1 MARISGVKTGA
12 WTPIIPMTDY
22 VLVLTTFP
30 EDGADTLAIA
40 LVEERL
46 AACVNVLE
54 PMRSIYRWKGRVET
68 AVERQVIIKT
78 TSAKISKLEVRMKE
92 LHPYDLP
99 EFLVLAVDS
108 GCHAYLAWLG
118 ESS

>member
-1 MARISGVKTGA
+1 
-12 WTPIIPMTDY
+12 MTEY

-54 PMRSIYRWKGRVET
+54 PMRSTYRWQGRVET
-68 AVERQVIIKT
+68 AVERQVVIKT
-78 TSAKISKLEVRMKE
+78 KAANVTKLEIRIKE

-99 EFLVLAVDS
+99 EFLVVAIDS
-108 GCHAYLAWLG
+108 GSHAYLAWLG

>member
-1 MARISGVKTGA
+1 
-12 WTPIIPMTDY
+12 MTEY

-30 EDGADTLAIA
+30 VDGADTLASV

-54 PMRSIYRWKGRVET
+54 PIRSVYRWNGRVET
-68 AVERQVIIKT
+68 AVERQVMIKT
-78 TSAKISKLEVRMKE
+78 AAAKIAALEVRVKQ

-99 EFLVLAVDS
+99 EFIVLGIDS
-108 GCHAYLAWLG
+108 GSHAYLAWLG
-118 ESS
+118 ESTQGARGA

>member
-1 MARISGVKTGA
+1 
-12 WTPIIPMTDY
+12 MTDC

-30 EDGADTLAIA
+30 VDGADTLAIA

-68 AVERQVIIKT
+68 SVERQVIIKT
-78 TSAKISKLEVRMKE
+78 AAAKVAALEVRVKE

-99 EFLVLAVDS
+99 EFIVLGIDS
-108 GCHAYLAWLG
+108 GSHAYLAWLG

>member
-1 MARISGVKTGA
+1 
-12 WTPIIPMTDY
+12 MTDC
-22 VLVLTTFP
+22 VVVLTTFP
-30 EDGADTLAIA
+30 EEGADTLAIA

-68 AVERQVIIKT
+68 AVERQVVIKT
-78 TSAKISKLEVRMKE
+78 KAANVANLETRIKE

-99 EFLVLAVDS
+99 EFLVIAVDAGS
-108 GCHAYLAWLG
+108 RAYLAWVS

>member
-1 MARISGVKTGA
+1 
-12 WTPIIPMTDY
+12 MTEY

-68 AVERQVIIKT
+68 ALERQVVIKT
-78 TSAKISKLEVRMKE
+78 RAANVAALEVRVTA
-92 LHPYDLP
+92 LHPYDVP
-99 EFLVLAVDS
+99 EFLVLAIEGGS
-108 GCHAYLAWLG
+108 HAYLAWLG
-118 ESS
+118 EST

>member
-1 MARISGVKTGA
+1 
-12 WTPIIPMTDY
+12 MTDY

-30 EDGADTLAIA
+30 VDGADTLAIA

-68 AVERQVIIKT
+68 SVERQVIIKT
-78 TSAKISKLEVRMKE
+78 ATAKIAALEVRVKQ

-99 EFLVLAVDS
+99 EFIVLGIDS
-108 GCHAYLAWLG
+108 GSQAYLAWLG
-118 ESS
+118 DSS

>member
-1 MARISGVKTGA
+1 MAE
-12 WTPIIPMTDY
+12 Y

-30 EDGADTLAIA
+30 VDGADTLAIA

-54 PMRSIYRWKGRVET
+54 PMRSVYRWNGRVET
-68 AVERQVIIKT
+68 SIERQVIIKAAA
-78 TSAKISKLEVRMKE
+78 AKVTALEVRVKQ

-99 EFLVLAVDS
+99 EFIVLGIDS
-108 GCHAYLAWLG
+108 GSHAYLAWLG

>member
-1 MARISGVKTGA
+1 M
-12 WTPIIPMTDY
+12 
-22 VLVLTTFP
+22 VLTTFP
-30 EDGADTLAIA
+30 VDGADTLAIA

-54 PMRSIYRWKGRVET
+54 PMRSTYRWKGRVET
-68 AVERQVIIKT
+68 SVERQVIIKT
-78 TSAKISKLEVRMKE
+78 AAAKVAALEVRVKA

-99 EFLVLAVDS
+99 EFIVLGIDS
-108 GCHAYLAWLG
+108 GSHAYLAWLG

>member
-1 MARISGVKTGA
+1 
-12 WTPIIPMTDY
+12 MTDY

-68 AVERQVIIKT
+68 TVERQVLIKT
-78 TSAKISKLEVRMKE
+78 RAANVAALEVRVKE
-92 LHPYDLP
+92 LHPYDVP
-99 EFLVLAVDS
+99 EFLVLAIEGGS
-108 GCHAYLAWLG
+108 HAYLAWLR

>member
-1 MARISGVKTGA
+1 
-12 WTPIIPMTDY
+12 MTEY

-30 EDGADTLAIA
+30 EDGADTLAFA
-40 LVEERL
+40 LVGERL

-78 TSAKISKLEVRMKE
+78 TATKVAALEVRIKE

-99 EFLVLAVDS
+99 EFVVLAIDS

-118 ESS
+118 NSV

>member
-1 MARISGVKTGA
+1 
-12 WTPIIPMTDY
+12 MTEY

-68 AVERQVIIKT
+68 SVERQVVIKT
-78 TSAKISKLEVRMKE
+78 KAANVANLEMRIKE

-99 EFLVLAVDS
+99 EFLVLAIGS
-108 GCHAYLAWLG
+108 GSHAYLAWLG

>member
-1 MARISGVKTGA
+1 MSE
-12 WTPIIPMTDY
+12 Y

-30 EDGADTLAIA
+30 EEGADTLAIA

-68 AVERQVIIKT
+68 AVERQVLIKT
-78 TSAKISKLEVRMKE
+78 KAANVANLEVRIKE

-99 EFLVLAVDS
+99 EFVVIAIDAGS
-108 GCHAYLAWLG
+108 HAYLSWLG

>member
-1 MARISGVKTGA
+1 
-12 WTPIIPMTDY
+12 MTDC

-30 EDGADTLAIA
+30 VDGADALAIA

-68 AVERQVIIKT
+68 SVERQVIIKT
-78 TSAKISKLEVRMKE
+78 AAAKVAALEVRVRE

-99 EFLVLAVDS
+99 EFIVLGIDS
-108 GCHAYLAWLG
+108 GSHAYLAWLG

>member
-1 MARISGVKTGA
+1 
-12 WTPIIPMTDY
+12 MTDC

-30 EDGADTLAIA
+30 VDGAETLAVA

-68 AVERQVIIKT
+68 SVERQVIIKT
-78 TSAKISKLEVRMKE
+78 AAAKVAALEVRVKE

-99 EFLVLAVDS
+99 EFIVLGIDS
-108 GCHAYLAWLG
+108 GSHAYLAWLG